1 MPPNN
6 TLLGLLTGGKYQ
18 TSKQLPEIKESILPV
33 LEMLTG
39 ASAERESPVG
49 LLDLAMAAPVVGKGV
64 RLFRGI
70 PSHVTKDMTLK
81 AGRYVGGS
89 GKRSPFRW
97 RGRMFDPRNIFVSKN
112 KEFAERFARSTTRGE
127 SGLHPGKVLEFNM
140 PESYF
145 KRYGEQLIHANEEL
159 YKTPRYFFEKGIP
172 EKYFIK
178 MHEFKPK

>member
-1 MPPNN
+1 MPPDN

-18 TSKQLPEIKESILPV
+18 TSKQLPEIKESILPL
-33 LEMLTG
+33 LEMITG

-70 PSHVTKDMTLK
+70 PDYVTKDMMLK

-97 RGRMFDPRNIFVSKN
+97 GKKTFDPRNIFVSKE
-112 KEFAERFARSTTRGE
+112 KEVAKRYVPWRG
-127 SGLHPGKVLEFNM
+127 GKMLEFNI

-145 KRYGEQLIHANEEL
+145 KRYGEQLIHGNEEL

-172 EKYFIK
+172 KKYFIK